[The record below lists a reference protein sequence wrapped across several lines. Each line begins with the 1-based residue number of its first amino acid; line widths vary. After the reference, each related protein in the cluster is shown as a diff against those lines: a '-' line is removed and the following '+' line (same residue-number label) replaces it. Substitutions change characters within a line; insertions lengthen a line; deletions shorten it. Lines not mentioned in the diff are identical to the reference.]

1 MMSLEQAWL
10 ALAIGNSRLHWACF
24 HGTTLEFAW
33 DIPHP
38 LPEEIAALVAH
49 QLNFEFCPGML
60 PECEYSTRCPDLS
73 QPLPL
78 YLASVVP
85 EQIPLW
91 QTYDQTR
98 VITLEQIPLK
108 GIYPTLG
115 IDRALSLWAA
125 TQIWGTP
132 VLVIDGGTAL
142 TLTGAKADNC
152 LVGGAILPGLQVQ
165 LRSLSQAT
173 AALPTISEL
182 TLLPPRWALNTPD
195 AIRSGVLHTI
205 LSGLQEFIQAWWQQ
219 FPDSAIALTG
229 GDGQLLYTYLQ
240 QRYPALQGRVA
251 IDPHL
256 VLQGIQSIRAYQLG

>member
-24 HGTTLEFAW
+24 NGATLEFAW

-38 LPEEIAALVAH
+38 LPEEIATLVTH
-49 QLNFEFCPGML
+49 QLNFESCPRML
-60 PECEYSTRCPDLS
+60 PQGKYSVPDLS

-78 YLASVVP
+78 YLASAVP

-91 QTYDQTR
+91 QTYDQTK
-98 VITLEQIPLK
+98 VITLEQIPLN
-108 GIYPTLG
+108 GLYPTLG
-115 IDRALSLWAA
+115 IDRALSLWGAM
-125 TQIWGTP
+125 QIWGTP

-142 TLTGAKADNC
+142 TLTGADVNNH

-173 AALPTISEL
+173 AALPTVSDL
-182 TLLPPRWALNTPD
+182 TLLPPHWASNTLD
-195 AIRSGVLHTI
+195 AIRSGVLHTV
-205 LSGLQEFIQAWWQQ
+205 LAGLQEFIQAWWQQ
-219 FPDSAIALTG
+219 FPHSAIVLTG
-229 GDGQLLYTYLQ
+229 GDGPLLYTHLR
-240 QRYPALQGRVA
+240 QRYPGLQGRMA

-256 VLQGIQSIRAYQLG
+256 VLQGIQSIRAYQSI